1 MAQVPLLERLGLHR
15 PELRAWAMYD
25 WANSAF
31 WATIILIFPIH
42 FITVA
47 SVGDPVPVATTRLA
61 TATTIAMSIIAV
73 ISPVLGAIADFAG
86 IKKKLLGAFLALGV
100 AATAVMYF
108 IGPGAWPLAA
118 VLFILGNIGVSGS
131 QAFYDS
137 LLPHV
142 AREDEVDRVSS
153 AGYALGYLGSG
164 MLMAVN
170 LLMIQKPHLFGLP
183 DAEAAMRFSFV
194 SVAVWWLVFS
204 IPLFRT
210 VPEPPRQLEADE
222 SARQNPL
229 VVGFTR
235 LVETLRE
242 LRRYRQAFLLLLA
255 FLVYNDGINTII
267 RMASAY
273 GTELGLSRG
282 ALIGSL
288 LIVQFV
294 GIPFAFL
301 FGILAARIGA
311 KRGILLALG
320 VYVAISIAAY
330 YMKTALHYFLL
341 CMAVG
346 MVMGGAQ
353 ALSRSLFSTMIPRH
367 KSSEFFG
374 FFGVFDKF
382 AGIFGPALFG
392 AVIAAT
398 GSGRKAIVT
407 LVVFFVLGAAILLFV
422 DVEEGQRV
430 AREAEAALTDA
441 SASRS
446 SA

>member
-1 MAQVPLLERLGLHR
+1 
-15 PELRAWAMYD
+15 
-25 WANSAF
+25 
-31 WATIILIFPIH
+31 
-42 FITVA
+42 
-47 SVGDPVPVATTRLA
+47 
-61 TATTIAMSIIAV
+61 
-73 ISPVLGAIADFAG
+73 
-86 IKKKLLGAFLALGV
+86 
-100 AATAVMYF
+100 
-108 IGPGAWPLAA
+108 
-118 VLFILGNIGVSGS
+118 
-131 QAFYDS
+131 
-137 LLPHV
+137 
-142 AREDEVDRVSS
+142 
-153 AGYALGYLGSG
+153 
-164 MLMAVN
+164 
-170 LLMIQKPHLFGLP
+170 
-183 DAEAAMRFSFV
+183 
-194 SVAVWWLVFS
+194 
-204 IPLFRT
+204 
-210 VPEPPRQLEADE
+210 
-222 SARQNPL
+222 
-229 VVGFTR
+229 
-235 LVETLRE
+235 
-242 LRRYRQAFLLLLA
+242 
-255 FLVYNDGINTII
+255 
-267 RMASAY
+267 MASAY
-273 GTELGLSRG
+273 GTELGLSQG

-301 FGILAARIGA
+301 FGILAGKIGA

-320 VYVAISIAAY
+320 VYVVISVAAY

-382 AGIFGPALFG
+382 AGILGPALFG

-407 LVVFFVLGAAILLFV
+407 LVVFFVLGAVMLVFV
-422 DVEEGQRV
+422 DVEEGQRA